1 MKRTADSLAAKSATI
16 AAVPARM
23 RLAWSDFHVV
33 LTVARH
39 GSVARA
45 SAALAVTHAT
55 LLRKLASIEQRLK
68 SRLFDRSRGRYSL
81 TSAGEEVARAAERFE
96 PLAREAE
103 MRVLGQDLRPSGQVR
118 VAVAGI
124 IIDHLLPPIL
134 GQFASA
140 FPDVSIELVASRE
153 HVSLARRESDVAIRV
168 TDRVPD
174 WLIGRKLGELQFK
187 VYGVSRSGLH
197 TPLRSAAELARQ
209 RRWISFERDARD
221 LKFDRW
227 LDANVPDSS
236 VVMRVDQFGHALA
249 MVRGGLGVALL
260 PAFLEA
266 TCPQLQPLTPAI
278 DELQTPMWLV
288 THQELRNTM
297 RVKVM
302 MQAFGP
308 ALSHLI
314 QAT

>member
-96 PLAREAE
+96 PVAREAE

-153 HVSLARRESDVAIRV
+153 HVSLARREADVAIRV

-266 TCPQLQPLTPAI
+266 TCPQLQPLTTAI

>member
-153 HVSLARRESDVAIRV
+153 HVSLARREADVAIRV

-266 TCPQLQPLTPAI
+266 TCPQLQPLTTAI

>member
-153 HVSLARRESDVAIRV
+153 HVSLARREADVAIRV